1 MSPNHSRIQLQLNG
15 KPVVVDAVPEDVS
28 MVDFLR
34 EYLNM
39 TGTRMSCGQ
48 GICHACVVIVD
59 HPDGSSETV
68 RSCITGA
75 HFFNG
80 KKVRTVEGH
89 AMVDSQTESARL
101 TALQDAF
108 LKNYAFQCS
117 YCTPGFVNEATVLLE
132 RLKLHPIA
140 KNQVEQTITDA
151 LDSHLCR
158 CTGYV
163 RYFAAIK
170 QVILA
175 TPGLV
180 KE

>member
-1 MSPNHSRIQLQLNG
+1 MSDAGQAIALQING
-15 KPVVVDAVPEDVS
+15 KAVRVEQVPADVS

-34 EYLNM
+34 EYLNL

-48 GICHACVVIVD
+48 GICHACTVIVD
-59 HPDGSSETV
+59 HADGSSESV
-68 RSCITGA
+68 RTCITGA

-80 KKVRTVEGH
+80 KKIRTVEGH
-89 AMVDSQTESARL
+89 AQTDPQTQATRL
-101 TALQDAF
+101 TALQDAL
-108 LKNYAFQCS
+108 LKNYSFQCS
-117 YCTPGFVNEATVLLE
+117 YCTPGFVNEATLLLE
-132 RLKLHPIA
+132 RLKQQPVARSQLEA
-140 KNQVEQTITDA
+140 TITDA
-151 LDSHLCR
+151 LDGHLCR

-163 RYFAAIK
+163 RYYEAVR